1 MLSFHHK
8 RNKSIAIL
16 LGALVLIFIWSN
28 HLFSISE
35 TLNEKNKL
43 FIASLSIDSDVP
55 ETVRVSV
62 VVKLKSH
69 ILERFGDSYNII
81 SQSDLE
87 LLLKQVETFQKQ
99 GKDTRD
105 LITQIN
111 ETRDADEMI
120 HGKVF
125 HDNGQIKL
133 LLNNL
138 KRDVKTKEFYTK
150 SIVDISFFE
159 NDFDFYIKEAAIK
172 ILNPRYKI
180 KNPDS
185 QVATNKKE
193 SNSKIDNSNF
203 TETQITS
210 LGKVG
215 WGNFEGLMK
224 WEEAVDL
231 CESKGMRLPTP
242 EELRD
247 MAQLKNHI
255 LREPCCVFW
264 TSLSNKK
271 DSDYAYYVDIND
283 GYGNFY
289 HKDIDV
295 RVRCVKK

>member
-1 MLSFHHK
+1 MLTLK
-8 RNKSIAIL
+8 IKSRYALSLFIIIFSIL
-16 LGALVLIFIWSN
+16 LFCSTY
-28 HLFSISE
+28 LFSHTE
-35 TLNEKNKL
+35 QVVEKNKI
-43 FIASLSIDSDVP
+43 FIANLSIDSDVP

-69 ILERFGDSYNII
+69 LLERFGDTYNII
-81 SQSDLE
+81 SQSDLD
-87 LLLKQVETFQKQ
+87 LLLKQVESFQKQ
-99 GKDTRD
+99 GKETRD
-105 LITQIN
+105 LIAQIN

-125 HDNGQIKL
+125 ADHGKVKL

-138 KRDVKTKEFYTK
+138 KKEIKTNEFYTK
-150 SIVDISFFE
+150 SIVDISFNE

-172 ILNPRYKI
+172 ILNPKYKI

-185 QVATNKKE
+185 QTAFNKKQ
-193 SNSKIDNSNF
+193 NDSKNENPTYI
-203 TETQITS
+203 ETKIIP
-210 LGKVG
+210 VG
-215 WGNFEGLMK
+215 NINWGNFEGLMK
-224 WEEAVDL
+224 WEDAVDL

-271 DSDYAYYVDIND
+271 DDDYAYYVDIND
-283 GYGNFY
+283 GYGNYY